1 MMRLMPDLLF
11 ELTFAQ
17 SECNFLILSNLG
29 KITVHE
35 LRSVTSSFAI
45 EMLT

>member
-1 MMRLMPDLLF
+1 MPDLLF

-17 SECNFLILSNLG
+17 SESDFLILSSLR
-29 KITVHE
+29 KLTAHE

-45 EMLT
+45 EMLI